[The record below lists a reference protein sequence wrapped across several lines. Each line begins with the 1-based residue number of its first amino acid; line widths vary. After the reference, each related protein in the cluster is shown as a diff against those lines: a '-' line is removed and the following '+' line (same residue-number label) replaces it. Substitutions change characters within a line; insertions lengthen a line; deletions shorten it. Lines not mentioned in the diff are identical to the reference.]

1 MQWDADKP
9 SADGKASH
17 QWDHESAKMKIRRK
31 TTNPSPSGRPLFVI
45 GYTSASPA
53 LSDLRSWFDLEYGGP
68 ITFQEHR
75 GERDEVDIGSPTLT
89 ATHGPW
95 KATCR
100 ASLPLAEA
108 DEWRHRLDW
117 LHPLAGSVFT
127 TRTTPREASDAV
139 LLAAR
144 LARGLT
150 LLTDGTAYDLITH
163 TYLNPSD
170 WQDRPLDQFRTSD
183 HVTVVQA
190 EDTTSHQDWFHTR
203 GLTKFGLDEVE
214 CFRPV
219 GLPSQAVMENMAAIA
234 DELVQL
240 GHSPK
245 VGATVRFEGAG
256 LLVRVVR
263 HRTVS
268 LPGTLLALREI
279 VWESLPAD
287 R

>member
-1 MQWDADKP
+1 
-9 SADGKASH
+9 
-17 QWDHESAKMKIRRK
+17 MKIRRK
-31 TTNPSPSGRPLFVI
+31 TPKPSTSGRPLFVI

-53 LSDLRSWFDLEYGGP
+53 LSDLRSWFNLEYGGP
-68 ITFQEHR
+68 IAFQEHPR
-75 GERDEVDIGSPTLT
+75 EREEVDIGSPMVT

-100 ASLPLAEA
+100 ASLPIAEA
-108 DEWRHRLDW
+108 DEWRNRLDW
-117 LHPLAGSVFT
+117 LHPLAGSVFAI
-127 TRTTPREASDAV
+127 RTTPREASDAV

-150 LLTDGTAYDLITH
+150 LLTDGTAYDLITR

-170 WQDRPLDQFRTSD
+170 WQDRPLDRFRTGD

-190 EDTTSHQDWFHTR
+190 EGTTSHQEWFHTR
-203 GLTKFGLDEVE
+203 GLSKFGLDEIE
-214 CFRPV
+214 LFRPV
-219 GLPSQAVMENMAAIA
+219 GLPSRAVTEDMAAIA
-234 DELVQL
+234 DELVQI
-240 GHSPK
+240 GHPQK

-256 LLVRVVR
+256 LLVRVIR
-263 HRTVS
+263 HRTAS
-268 LPGTLLALREI
+268 ASGAPLALREI